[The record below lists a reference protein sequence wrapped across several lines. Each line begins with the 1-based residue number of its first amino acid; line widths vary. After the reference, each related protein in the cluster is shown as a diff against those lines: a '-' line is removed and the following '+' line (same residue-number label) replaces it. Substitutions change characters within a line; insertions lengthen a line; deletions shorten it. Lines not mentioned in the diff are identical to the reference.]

1 MATTIDFSKWDASK
15 AWAAGASAD
24 DPAAFY
30 QGICAA
36 RKAGDSKNRE
46 SYELPY
52 RYSPSSP
59 PNATGVRAALSQ
71 LSQTDGLTNRSEA
84 QSALNSLMEQ
94 IQTAEKSRSG
104 ALNEMRNYRLEHR
117 QEIPGGETRRK
128 GFPSELRGKFV
139 KQDGRSVYEV
149 EGYATIYDRGYEMWD
164 MAGPYM
170 EVVDPHSLDR
180 SLSQTPDVAFLV
192 NHLGVAMARSRS
204 RSGNPTLIL
213 RSDTTGMGI
222 QAWLNA
228 ERQDVKD
235 LASAIDDEIV
245 DEMSF
250 AFRIEDHVWDED
262 YTQLTLKQLNINRGD
277 VSAVNFGANPFTSIA
292 ARAADWLED
301 LEHMPEVVVRELMN
315 RVHRRNDVAAI
326 LPEFREAAESLIT
339 RNAEMY
345 ANVAAAHSD
354 AQRVLDDAEE
364 ELASAPEPTNTRSVS
379 AAMRELRSINKDYRK
394 QLDNLELSSET
405 N

>member
-1 MATTIDFSKWDASK
+1 MATIDFSTWSADK
-15 AWAAGASAD
+15 AWAAGASSD

-30 QGICAA
+30 NGICAG
-36 RKAGDSKNRE
+36 RKAGDPKNRE
-46 SYELPY
+46 SYDLPY
-52 RYSPSSP
+52 RYSPLSP
-59 PNATGVRAALSQ
+59 PNATGVKAALARI
-71 LSQTDGLTNRSEA
+71 SQTKGLTNESAARSE
-84 QSALNSLMEQ
+84 LDGFMTQ
-94 IQTAEKSRSG
+94 ILEAEKDRMSVLD
-104 ALNEMRNYRLEHR
+104 AVRNYRLENYR
-117 QEIPGGETRRK
+117 EVPGGDVRRR
-128 GFPSELRGKFV
+128 GFPSEMRGKFV

-149 EGYATIYDRGYEMWD
+149 EGYATIYNRGYEMWD

-170 EVVDPHSLDR
+170 EVVDQHSLDR

-277 VSAVNFGANPFTSIA
+277 VSAVNFGANPYTSIA
-292 ARAADWLED
+292 ARAADWLAD
-301 LEHMPEVVVRELMN
+301 LERMPDVVVRAAFE
-315 RVHRRNDVAAI
+315 RIQRRGDAMTI
-326 LPEFREAAESLIT
+326 IPEIREAAEIVIK

-364 ELASAPEPTNTRSVS
+364 ELASAPEPTHTRSVS

-394 QLDNLELSSET
+394 QLDNLERSSET

>member
-1 MATTIDFSKWDASK
+1 MATIDFSTWDASK
-15 AWAAGASAD
+15 AWAAGAASD

-30 QGICAA
+30 NGICAGK
-36 RKAGDSKNRE
+36 KAGDPKTQE
-46 SYELPY
+46 AHALPY

-59 PNATGVRAALSQ
+59 PNAAGVKNALARI
-71 LSQTDGLTNRSEA
+71 SQTDGLTNKSAA
-84 QSALNSLMEQ
+84 QSKLDGLLVKVQA
-94 IQTAEKSRSG
+94 AEKDRGSV
-104 ALNEMRNYRLEHR
+104 LDEMRNFRLEHYR
-117 QEIPGGETRRK
+117 EVPGGDMRRR

-139 KQDGRSVYEV
+139 KQEGRSVYEV
-149 EGYATIYDRGYEMWD
+149 EGYATVYNRGYEMWD

-170 EVVDPHSLDR
+170 EVVAPNSLDR
-180 SLSQTPDVAFLV
+180 SLAQTPDVAFLV

-204 RSGNPTLIL
+204 RNGNPTLIL
-213 RSDTTGMGI
+213 RSDTTGMHI

-228 ERQDVKD
+228 DRQDVRD

-250 AFRIEDHVWDED
+250 AFRIEDHTWDED

-301 LEHMPEVVVRELMN
+301 LERMPEVVVREVLN
-315 RVHRRNDVAAI
+315 RVHRRGDVASI
-326 LPEFREAAESLIT
+326 LPQYREAAESLIQ

-354 AQRVLDDAEE
+354 AQRNLDEAEE
-364 ELASAPEPTNTRSVS
+364 ELASAPEPTHTRSVG
-379 AAMRELRSINKDYRK
+379 AAMREFKSLKKDYRAELD
-394 QLDNLELSSET
+394 QLARSAD
-405 N
+405 

>member
-1 MATTIDFSKWDASK
+1 MATIDFSTWDASK

-36 RKAGDSKNRE
+36 RKAGDPKDKE
-46 SYELPY
+46 SYDLPY

-59 PNATGVRAALSQ
+59 PNAAGVRAALSK
-71 LSQTDGLTNRSEA
+71 LPHIDGLTNRSDA
-84 QSALNSLMEQ
+84 QTALNSLFEQ
-94 IQTAEKSRSG
+94 VQTAEKGRAS
-104 ALNEMRNYRLEHR
+104 ALDEMRNYRLEHYR
-117 QEIPGGETRRK
+117 EVPGGDLRQRA
-128 GFPSELRGKFV
+128 FPGELRGKFV

-149 EGYATIYDRGYEMWD
+149 EGYATVYNRGYEMWD
-164 MAGPYM
+164 MAGPYT
-170 EVVDPHSLDR
+170 EIVDPHSLDR
-180 SLSQTPDVAFLV
+180 SLAQTPDVAFLV
-192 NHLGVAMARSRS
+192 NHKGVAMARSRS
-204 RSGNPTLIL
+204 RNGNPTLLL
-213 RSDTTGMGI
+213 RSDTTGMHI

-250 AFRIEDHVWDED
+250 AFRIEDHAWDDD
-262 YTQLTLKQLNINRGD
+262 YTQLVLKQLNINRGD

-292 ARAADWLED
+292 ARAADWLND
-301 LEHMPEVVVRELMN
+301 LERMPEVVVREVMN
-315 RVHRRNDVAAI
+315 RVHRREDISKI
-326 LPEFREAAESLIT
+326 LPEFREAAESLIQ
-339 RNAEMY
+339 RDAAMY

-364 ELASAPEPTNTRSVS
+364 ELASAPEPTHTRSVS
-379 AAMRELRSINKDYRK
+379 AAQREFKSLSKNYRK
-394 QLDNLELSSET
+394 QLDQLGRSAELD
-405 N
+405 

>member
-1 MATTIDFSKWDASK
+1 
-15 AWAAGASAD
+15 
-24 DPAAFY
+24 
-30 QGICAA
+30 
-36 RKAGDSKNRE
+36 
-46 SYELPY
+46 
-52 RYSPSSP
+52 
-59 PNATGVRAALSQ
+59 
-71 LSQTDGLTNRSEA
+71 
-84 QSALNSLMEQ
+84 MEQ

>member
-1 MATTIDFSKWDASK
+1 MATIDFSTWSADK
-15 AWAAGASAD
+15 AWAAGANAD

-36 RKAGDSKNRE
+36 RKAGDPKNRE

-59 PNATGVRAALSQ
+59 PNAAGVRAALSG
-71 LSQTDGLTNRSEA
+71 LSQVDGLTNRSEA
-84 QSALNSLMEQ
+84 QAQLNKLMEQ
-94 IQTAEKSRSG
+94 IQTAEKDRSG

-117 QEIPGGETRRK
+117 QEVPGGDVRRR
-128 GFPSELRGKFV
+128 GFPSEMRGKFV

-149 EGYATIYDRGYEMWD
+149 EGYATIYNRGYEMWD

-204 RSGNPTLIL
+204 RSGNPTLTL
-213 RSDTTGMGI
+213 HSDTTGMNI
-222 QAWLNA
+222 RAWLNA

-301 LEHMPEVVVRELMN
+301 LEHMPKVVLREALI
-315 RVHRRNDVAAI
+315 RVARRMDSAQL
-326 LPEFREAAESLIT
+326 LPELRAAAEVLIME
-339 RNAEMY
+339 NAEIY
-345 ANVAAAHSD
+345 TNVAQARSD

-364 ELASAPEPTNTRSVS
+364 ELASAPEPTHTRSAS
-379 AAMRELRSINKDYRK
+379 AAMRELKSLNKDHRK
-394 QLDNLELSSET
+394 QLDQLARSSDI
-405 N
+405 